1 MTVVGSAATS
11 GQPDVPLSEAPKRT
25 PLHAL
30 HLAQGAK
37 MVPFAGYDMP
47 IQYPSGILKE
57 HLHTRAAASLFDVS
71 HMGQVL
77 LRPLSGTPEDVAK
90 ALERLVPVDVCALA
104 PGRQRYAMFTNAQ
117 GGILADLMIGRP
129 RVDSAVNPGADD
141 GGDHFMLVVN
151 ASRKDEDTALLAAAL
166 AGVATVERR
175 DDLALIALQG
185 PLASGVLAS
194 LNADVETM
202 TFMDLRRLRI
212 GDADCLVTR
221 GGYTGEDGFEISMP
235 AAAAEAFVRRL
246 LDNPAVQ
253 LAGLGARD
261 SLRLEAGLCLY
272 GSDIDETTTPVEA
285 GLTFAIQKSRRTGGS
300 RAGGFPGA
308 DIILRQL
315 AEGPRRKRVGLKPLG
330 RAPVRGGVQLYDSE
344 TATTP
349 IGLVTSGGFGPSVD
363 APVAMGYVDA
373 GIASSR
379 PTLHADVRGRRLPVA
394 IVDLPF
400 TPHRYRR

>member
-1 MTVVGSAATS
+1 MTVAVSAGMPAQS
-11 GQPDVPLSEAPKRT
+11 GEVLKRT

-30 HLAQGAK
+30 HLERGAK
-37 MVPFAGYDMP
+37 MAPFAGYDMP
-47 IQYPSGILKE
+47 IQYPPGILKE
-57 HLHTRAAASLFDVS
+57 HLHTRASASLFDVS

-77 LRPLSGTPEDVAK
+77 LRPVSGDLADVAT
-90 ALERLVPVDVCALA
+90 ALEKLVPVDVCALP

-117 GGILADLMIGRP
+117 GGILDDLMIGRP
-129 RVDSAVNPGADD
+129 VADD
-141 GGDHFMLVVN
+141 DGDHFMLVVN
-151 ASRKDEDTALLAAAL
+151 ASRKIEDTALLTAAL
-166 AGVATVERR
+166 AGVATVERC
-175 DDLALIALQG
+175 DDLALVALQG
-185 PLASGVLAS
+185 PRAADVLTS
-194 LNADVETM
+194 LNGDAGSM
-202 TFMDLRRLRI
+202 RFMDLRRLRI
-212 GDADCLVTR
+212 GDVDCLVTR
-221 GGYTGEDGFEISMP
+221 SGYTGEDGFEISMP
-235 AAAAEAFVRRL
+235 AAAADSLARL
-246 LDNPAVQ
+246 LLDHPAVQ

-308 DIILRQL
+308 DVVLRQL
-315 AEGPRRKRVGLKPLG
+315 DESPRRRRVGLKPLG
-330 RAPVRGGVQLYDSE
+330 RAPVRGGVQLYADE

-349 IGLVTSGGFGPSVD
+349 VGTVTSGGFGPSVD

-373 GIASSR
+373 GVALSR
-379 PTLHADVRGRRLPVA
+379 PPLYADVRGRRLPVA